1 VLFLYASWLLL
12 SSLTYSKKH
21 LVQAALP
28 NFGKCSVPRGDRG
41 CMMRI
46 SVVFLT
52 PASHVYGSK
61 ELKAKAV
68 VRYVVRSHMKPR

>member
-1 VLFLYASWLLL
+1 
-12 SSLTYSKKH
+12 
-21 LVQAALP
+21 
-28 NFGKCSVPRGDRG
+28 
-41 CMMRI
+41 MMRI